1 MNAATTILIPFQ
13 QYYFFTSDC
22 GSFPRE
28 DAISITTLLGKAL
41 LLMAAHHPDILQ
53 DLGFFEKQRLR
64 SRKTNCVQMP
74 LGKETI
80 SALRSASKC
89 GANQV
94 SLLARALIRE
104 YMDLDVKERQGILA
118 KV

>member
-28 DAISITTLLGKAL
+28 DTTSITTLLGEML
-41 LLMAAHHPDILQ
+41 LLMVAQHPGILH
-53 DLGFFEKQRLR
+53 DLNIFEKQRLR
-64 SRKTNCVQMP
+64 SRESNCVQMV

-80 SALRSASKC
+80 SALRSTSKC
-89 GANQV
+89 SASQV
-94 SLLARALIRE
+94 SLLARALINE
-104 YMDLDVKERQGILA
+104 YMNLSVKERRDIL
-118 KV
+118 KKI